1 MAALVEKTEILF
13 LRLSLLIPINQIKA
27 IPQKISADYALA
39 VYSIVVYS
47 HRCGHIELAFEK
59 INFSRNEN
67 RLNLTESKKSTKTFG
82 LYLRSLDGAVC
93 LQLICR
99 TPALDNFP
107 MFKLKRTIEKL
118 KENPFWKYESE
129 RFINMFV

>member
-13 LRLSLLIPINQIKA
+13 LRLSFLIPINQIKV

-47 HRCGHIELAFEK
+47 HRRGYNFIELAFEK

-67 RLNLTESKKSTKTFG
+67 RLNLTESKKSTK
-82 LYLRSLDGAVC
+82 SLACTYV
-93 LQLICR
+93 R
-99 TPALDNFP
+99 
-107 MFKLKRTIEKL
+107 
-118 KENPFWKYESE
+118 
-129 RFINMFV
+129 